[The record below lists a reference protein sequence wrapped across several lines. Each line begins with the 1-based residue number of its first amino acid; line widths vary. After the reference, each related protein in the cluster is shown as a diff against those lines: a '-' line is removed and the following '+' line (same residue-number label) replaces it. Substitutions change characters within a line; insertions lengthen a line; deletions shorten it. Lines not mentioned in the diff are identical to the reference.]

1 MLQSSPM
8 RLRWSPNLHLIGASS
23 SHGYI
28 LGTRMKEQMNEWMNE
43 RTNAHGLIMWWAVC
57 VCPCACLLAC
67 LFVCWHWSWVD
78 GGVLVSDDLFLC
90 FGRGLLREFGVE
102 VGEKGER
109 RDWLGHERRLFKA
122 PLFNFLEVWKRAVS
136 LSMAPFPCNGG
147 PDRTFRLNFPNLY
160 D

>member
-1 MLQSSPM
+1 
-8 RLRWSPNLHLIGASS
+8 
-23 SHGYI
+23 
-28 LGTRMKEQMNEWMNE
+28 MKSELAFDWGIIIPWLYSRDPHERTNERMNE
-43 RTNAHGLIMWWAVC
+43 RTNECTRLNNVVSRVC
-57 VCPCACLLAC
+57 VSLCLLVCLLA
-67 LFVCWHWSWVD
+67 CWHWSWVD